1 LASQESGV
9 AVAAVFTSIAPVTT
23 VIFAAVILRESI
35 GLRQGIGIALA
46 GAATL
51 AIAAGGVV

>member
-1 LASQESGV
+1 
-9 AVAAVFTSIAPVTT
+9 
-23 VIFAAVILRESI
+23 VIFAAVILRERI